1 MLQLAGGA
9 ARGLLRGEVR
19 ARELPSLVLE
29 ADAVRLKAEA
39 IADYSRLCGFQAGQG
54 VPLTWPHILAF
65 PMHLRL
71 MMRPDFPFPLAGL
84 VHLHNRIRQHAR
96 LTPGEALSL
105 STRFGDLMT
114 HDRGQAFGILTTARH
129 D

>member
-1 MLQLAGGA
+1 MRGAEAATPITMLQLAGGA
-9 ARGLLRGEVR
+9 ARGLLRGEPR
-19 ARELPSLVLE
+19 ARELPSVLLE

-105 STRFGDLMT
+105 STRFGDLMM
-114 HDRGQAFGILTTARH
+114 HDRGQ
-129 D
+129 